1 MSTNKSYRSALIFL
15 TTLFFL
21 WGFIT
26 VLVDSLVP
34 RLKDVFEMSY
44 AKTVLVQFAFFTA
57 FFVVSVPA
65 GALLSKIGY
74 RKGIVLGLIIMALGC
89 LLFYPAAEYRN
100 FNIFLIGYFTLA
112 GGITVLQVAANP
124 YVALLGSEEDASSR
138 LNLSQAFNSLGTTI
152 APIVGALFLLS
163 DSVKTSEEIN
173 LLTALEKVDYYSAEA
188 ATVQTPFL
196 LIAAFI
202 GILALIFAFLKLPK
216 VMQESPKGGYLSLLK
231 NKLMLM
237 GALGI
242 FVYVG
247 AEVAIGS
254 FLVNY
259 FSDMNLAVIVMENE
273 MMMNIANTIAS
284 VFNKTFSNSDPK
296 SLLGIFIIFYWG
308 GAMIGRFIGAYL
320 TKIMD
325 AGKVLSMFASLAILM
340 ILISINTQG
349 LISMW
354 SILAVGLF
362 NSIMFPTIF
371 TLTLEGLGDL
381 KAQAS
386 GLLCMAI
393 VGGAIIPFAFGSLI
407 DGFGFKK
414 AFILTLIC
422 YGYIMYYGRLKKQE
436 SRLNFKKK
444 QITIYAHCIFTCF
457 NYSDVYCIKKRY
469 YTTSYRKKT

>member
-1 MSTNKSYRSALIFL
+1 MKQVKSYKSSFISV
-15 TTLFFL
+15 TILFFL

-34 RLKDVFEMSY
+34 RLKEVFEMSY

-57 FFVVSVPA
+57 FFVISLPA
-65 GALLSKIGY
+65 GAILNKIGY
-74 RKGIVLGLIIMALGC
+74 KKGIVLGLVIMAIGC

-100 FNIFLIGYFTLA
+100 FNVFLIGYFTLED
-112 GGITVLQVAANP
+112 GISVLQVAANP
-124 YVALLGSEEDASSR
+124 YVALLGSEDGASSR

-152 APIVGALFLLS
+152 APVVGALFLLS

-173 LLTALEKVDYYSAEA
+173 LLNSTDKASYYAAEA

-196 LIAAFI
+196 FIAAFI
-202 GILALIFAFLKLPK
+202 GILALTFSFIKLPK
-216 VMQESPKGGYLSLLK
+216 VMEESPKGGYLALLK
-231 NKLMLM
+231 NKMMML

-259 FSDMNLAVIVMENE
+259 FDDMNLAVIIAENQT
-273 MMMNIANTIAS
+273 MMNIANTIAS
-284 VFNKTFSNSDPK
+284 TFNKTFSNSDPK

-320 TKIMD
+320 TKIMSP
-325 AGKVLSMFASLAILM
+325 GRVLSIFALLAIVL
-340 ILISINTQG
+340 IAISINTVG
-349 LISMW
+349 LVSMW
-354 SILAVGLF
+354 SILAVGLV

-407 DGFGFKK
+407 DGFGFKT
-414 AFILTLIC
+414 AFMLTMIC
-422 YGYIMYYGRLKKQE
+422 YGYILYYGMIKTYK
-436 SRLNFKKK
+436 
-444 QITIYAHCIFTCF
+444 TI
-457 NYSDVYCIKKRY
+457 K
-469 YTTSYRKKT
+469 

>member
-65 GALLSKIGY
+65 GTLLSKIGY

-173 LLTALEKVDYYSAEA
+173 LLTDLEKINYYSAEA

-202 GILALIFAFLKLPK
+202 GILALIFAFIKLPK

-325 AGKVLSMFASLAILM
+325 AGKVLSIFASLAILM

-407 DGFGFKK
+407 DSFGFKK
-414 AFILTLIC
+414 AFILTVIC
-422 YGYIMYYGRLKKQE
+422 YGYIMYYGKLK
-436 SRLNFKKK
+436 SR
-444 QITIYAHCIFTCF
+444 
-457 NYSDVYCIKKRY
+457 
-469 YTTSYRKKT
+469 KTA

>member
-1 MSTNKSYRSALIFL
+1 MTSEKSYKSAFIFL

-57 FFVVSVPA
+57 FFVVSLPA
-65 GALLSKIGY
+65 GAILTKIGY
-74 RKGIVLGLIIMALGC
+74 KKGIVLGLVVMAIGC
-89 LLFYPAAEYRN
+89 LLFYPAAEFRN
-100 FNIFLIGYFTLA
+100 FNVFLMGYFTLA

-124 YVALLGSEEDASSR
+124 YVALLGSEQGASSR

-152 APIVGALFLLS
+152 APVVGALFLLS
-163 DSVKTSEEIN
+163 DSVKTSEQIN
-173 LLTALEKVDYYSAEA
+173 LLSPTEKVNYYASEA
-188 ATVQTPFL
+188 STVQTPFL

-202 GILALIFAFLKLPK
+202 GILAIVFAFIKLPK

-231 NKLMLM
+231 NKLMMM

-242 FVYVG
+242 FLYVG

-259 FSDMNLAVIVMENE
+259 FNDMNLAIIVAEND
-273 MMMNIANTIAS
+273 MMMKIANTIAS
-284 VFNKTFSNSDPK
+284 IFNKSFSNSDPK
-296 SLLGIFIIFYWG
+296 SLLGIFVIFYWG
-308 GAMIGRFIGAYL
+308 GAMMGRFVGAYL
-320 TKIMD
+320 TKIMSP
-325 AGKVLSMFASLAILM
+325 GKVLSIFALLAVTM
-340 ILISINTQG
+340 ISISINTQG

-386 GLLCMAI
+386 GLLCMSI
-393 VGGAIIPFAFGSLI
+393 VGGAIIPFVFGGLI
-407 DGFGFKK
+407 DLFGFKT
-414 AFILTLIC
+414 AFILTMIC
-422 YGYIMYYGRLKKQE
+422 YVYILYYGKLKASK
-436 SRLNFKKK
+436 
-444 QITIYAHCIFTCF
+444 I
-457 NYSDVYCIKKRY
+457 
-469 YTTSYRKKT
+469 

>member
-1 MSTNKSYRSALIFL
+1 
-15 TTLFFL
+15 
-21 WGFIT
+21 
-26 VLVDSLVP
+26 VP

-65 GALLSKIGY
+65 GAILSKIGY

-89 LLFYPAAEYRN
+89 LLFYPAAEFRN
-100 FNIFLIGYFTLA
+100 FTIFLIGYFTLA

-124 YVALLGSEEDASSR
+124 YVALLGSEEGASSR

-152 APIVGALFLLS
+152 APVVGALFLLS

-173 LLTALEKVDYYSAEA
+173 ALSTLEKVDYYAAEA

-196 LIAAFI
+196 LIATFI
-202 GILALIFAFLKLPK
+202 GILAVVFAFIKLPK

-259 FSDMNLAVIVMENE
+259 FDDMNLAVIVAENDT
-273 MMMNIANTIAS
+273 MMNIANTIAS
-284 VFNKTFSNSDPK
+284 TFNKSFSNSDPK

-308 GAMIGRFIGAYL
+308 GAMIGRFVGAYL
-320 TKIMD
+320 TKIIPP
-325 AGKVLSMFASLAILM
+325 GKVLSIFALLAILM
-340 ILISINTQG
+340 IVISINTQG
-349 LISMW
+349 LLSMW

-393 VGGAIIPFAFGSLI
+393 VGGAIIPFVFGSLI
-407 DGFGFKK
+407 DNFGFKT

-422 YGYIMYYGRLKKQE
+422 YGYIMYYGRLKHMKA
-436 SRLNFKKK
+436 N
-444 QITIYAHCIFTCF
+444 
-457 NYSDVYCIKKRY
+457 
-469 YTTSYRKKT
+469 

>member
-65 GALLSKIGY
+65 GTLLSKIGY
-74 RKGIVLGLIIMALGC
+74 RKGIVLGLVIMALGC

-100 FNIFLIGYFTLA
+100 FNVFLIGYFTLA

-202 GILALIFAFLKLPK
+202 GILALIFAFIKLPK

-414 AFILTLIC
+414 AFILTVIC
-422 YGYIMYYGRLKKQE
+422 YGYIMYYGRLKNRK
-436 SRLNFKKK
+436 
-444 QITIYAHCIFTCF
+444 
-457 NYSDVYCIKKRY
+457 
-469 YTTSYRKKT
+469 TS

>member
-1 MSTNKSYRSALIFL
+1 MSSNKSYRSALIFL

-65 GALLSKIGY
+65 GTLLSKIGY

-173 LLTALEKVDYYSAEA
+173 LLTDLEKINYYSAEA
-188 ATVQTPFL
+188 VTVQTPFL

-202 GILALIFAFLKLPK
+202 GILALIFAFIKLPK

-414 AFILTLIC
+414 AFILTVIC
-422 YGYIMYYGRLKKQE
+422 YGYIMYYGKLK
-436 SRLNFKKK
+436 SR
-444 QITIYAHCIFTCF
+444 
-457 NYSDVYCIKKRY
+457 
-469 YTTSYRKKT
+469 KTA

>member
-1 MSTNKSYRSALIFL
+1 MTSEKSYKSAFIFL

-57 FFVVSVPA
+57 FFVVSLPA
-65 GALLSKIGY
+65 GAILTKIGY
-74 RKGIVLGLIIMALGC
+74 KKGIVLGLVVMAIGC
-89 LLFYPAAEYRN
+89 LLFYPAAEFRN
-100 FNIFLIGYFTLA
+100 FNVFLMGYFTLA

-124 YVALLGSEEDASSR
+124 YVALLGSEQGASSR

-152 APIVGALFLLS
+152 APVVGALFLLS
-163 DSVKTSEEIN
+163 DSVKTSEQIN
-173 LLTALEKVDYYSAEA
+173 LLSPTEKVNYYASEA
-188 ATVQTPFL
+188 STVQTPFL

-202 GILALIFAFLKLPK
+202 GILAIVFAFIKLPK

-231 NKLMLM
+231 NKLMMM

-242 FVYVG
+242 FLYVG

-259 FSDMNLAVIVMENE
+259 FNDMNLAIIVAEND
-273 MMMNIANTIAS
+273 MMMKIANTIAS
-284 VFNKTFSNSDPK
+284 IFNKSFSNSDPK
-296 SLLGIFIIFYWG
+296 SLLGIFVIFYWG
-308 GAMIGRFIGAYL
+308 GAMMGRFVGAYL
-320 TKIMD
+320 TKIMSP
-325 AGKVLSMFASLAILM
+325 GKVLSIFALLAVTM
-340 ILISINTQG
+340 ISISMNTQG

-386 GLLCMAI
+386 GLLCMSI
-393 VGGAIIPFAFGSLI
+393 VGGAIIPFVFGGLI
-407 DGFGFKK
+407 DRFGFKT
-414 AFILTLIC
+414 AFILTMIC
-422 YGYIMYYGRLKKQE
+422 YVYILYYGKLKASK
-436 SRLNFKKK
+436 
-444 QITIYAHCIFTCF
+444 I
-457 NYSDVYCIKKRY
+457 
-469 YTTSYRKKT
+469 

>member
-100 FNIFLIGYFTLA
+100 FTIFLSGYFTLA

-173 LLTALEKVDYYSAEA
+173 LLTDLDKINYYSAEA

-202 GILALIFAFLKLPK
+202 GILALIFAFIKLPK
-216 VMQESPKGGYLSLLK
+216 VMQESPKAGYLSLLK

-325 AGKVLSMFASLAILM
+325 AGKVLSIFASLAILM

-414 AFILTLIC
+414 AFILTVIC
-422 YGYIMYYGRLKKQE
+422 YGYIMYYGKLK
-436 SRLNFKKK
+436 SR
-444 QITIYAHCIFTCF
+444 
-457 NYSDVYCIKKRY
+457 
-469 YTTSYRKKT
+469 KTA

>member
-1 MSTNKSYRSALIFL
+1 MMKQTKSYQSSFISV
-15 TTLFFL
+15 TILFFL

-57 FFVVSVPA
+57 FFVVSLPA
-65 GALLSKIGY
+65 GAILTKIGY
-74 RKGIVLGLIIMALGC
+74 KKGIVLGLIIMALGC

-100 FNIFLIGYFTLA
+100 FNVFLIGYFTLA
-112 GGITVLQVAANP
+112 SGITVLQVAANP
-124 YVALLGSEEDASSR
+124 YVALLGSEEGASSR

-152 APIVGALFLLS
+152 APVVGALFLLS
-163 DSVKTSEEIN
+163 DSVKTSEEID
-173 LLTALEKVDYYSAEA
+173 LLNITDKANYYAAEA
-188 ATVQTPFL
+188 ATVQVPFL
-196 LIAAFI
+196 LIATFI
-202 GILALIFAFLKLPK
+202 GILALIFSFIKLPK
-216 VMQESPKGGYLSLLK
+216 VMEDSPKGGYLALLK
-231 NKLMLM
+231 NKLMML

-259 FSDMNLAVIVMENE
+259 FDDMNLAVIVAENNT
-273 MMMNIANTIAS
+273 MMSIANTIAS
-284 VFNKTFSNSDPK
+284 TFNKTFSNSDPK

-320 TKIMD
+320 TKIMSP
-325 AGKVLSMFASLAILM
+325 GRVLSIFASLAI
-340 ILISINTQG
+340 ILIIISINTVG
-349 LISMW
+349 LLSMW

-371 TLTLEGLGDL
+371 TLTLRGLGDL

-407 DGFGFKK
+407 DGFGFKT
-414 AFILTLIC
+414 AFILTIVC
-422 YGYIMYYGRLKKQE
+422 YGYILYYGM
-436 SRLNFKKK
+436 
-444 QITIYAHCIFTCF
+444 
-457 NYSDVYCIKKRY
+457 IKSSTK
-469 YTTSYRKKT
+469 

>member
-1 MSTNKSYRSALIFL
+1 MKQTKSYQSSFISV
-15 TTLFFL
+15 TILFFL

-57 FFVVSVPA
+57 FFVVSLPA
-65 GALLSKIGY
+65 GALLTKIGY
-74 RKGIVLGLIIMALGC
+74 KKGIVLGLIIMALGC

-100 FNIFLIGYFTLA
+100 FNVFLIGYFTLA
-112 GGITVLQVAANP
+112 SGITVLQVAANP
-124 YVALLGSEEDASSR
+124 YVALLGSEEGASSR

-152 APIVGALFLLS
+152 APVVGALFLLS
-163 DSVKTSEEIN
+163 DSVKTSEEID
-173 LLTALEKVDYYSAEA
+173 LLNITDKANYYAAEA
-188 ATVQTPFL
+188 ATVQVPFL
-196 LIAAFI
+196 LIATFI
-202 GILALIFAFLKLPK
+202 GMLALIFSFIKLPK
-216 VMQESPKGGYLSLLK
+216 VMEDSPKGGYLALLK
-231 NKLMLM
+231 NKLMML

-259 FSDMNLAVIVMENE
+259 FDDMNLAVIVAENNT
-273 MMMNIANTIAS
+273 MMSIANTIAS
-284 VFNKTFSNSDPK
+284 TFNKTFSNSDPK

-320 TKIMD
+320 TKIMSP
-325 AGKVLSMFASLAILM
+325 GRVLSIFASLAI
-340 ILISINTQG
+340 ILIIISINTVG
-349 LISMW
+349 LLSMW

-371 TLTLEGLGDL
+371 TLTLRGLGDL

-407 DGFGFKK
+407 DGFGFKT
-414 AFILTLIC
+414 AFILTIVC
-422 YGYIMYYGRLKKQE
+422 YGYILYYGM
-436 SRLNFKKK
+436 
-444 QITIYAHCIFTCF
+444 
-457 NYSDVYCIKKRY
+457 IKSVTK
-469 YTTSYRKKT
+469 

>member
-1 MSTNKSYRSALIFL
+1 
-15 TTLFFL
+15 
-21 WGFIT
+21 
-26 VLVDSLVP
+26 
-34 RLKDVFEMSY
+34 
-44 AKTVLVQFAFFTA
+44 
-57 FFVVSVPA
+57 
-65 GALLSKIGY
+65 
-74 RKGIVLGLIIMALGC
+74 MAIGC

-100 FNIFLIGYFTLA
+100 FNVFLVGYFTLA
-112 GGITVLQVAANP
+112 AGITVLQVAANP
-124 YVALLGSEEDASSR
+124 YVALLGSEDGASSR

-152 APIVGALFLLS
+152 APVVGALFLLS
-163 DSVKTSEEIN
+163 DSVKTSEEIS
-173 LLTALEKVDYYSAEA
+173 LLNNTDKASYYAAEA

-196 LIAAFI
+196 FIAAFI
-202 GILALIFAFLKLPK
+202 GILALTFSFIKLPK
-216 VMQESPKGGYLSLLK
+216 VMEESPKGGYLALLK
-231 NKLMLM
+231 NKMMML

-259 FSDMNLAVIVMENE
+259 FDDMNLAVIIAENQT
-273 MMMNIANTIAS
+273 MMNIANTIAS
-284 VFNKTFSNSDPK
+284 TFNKTFSNSDPK

-320 TKIMD
+320 TKIMSP
-325 AGKVLSMFASLAILM
+325 GRVLSIFALLAIVL
-340 ILISINTQG
+340 IAISINTVG
-349 LISMW
+349 LLSMW

-407 DGFGFKK
+407 DGFGFKT
-414 AFILTLIC
+414 AFILTMIC
-422 YGYIMYYGRLKKQE
+422 YGYILYYGMIKTSK
-436 SRLNFKKK
+436 
-444 QITIYAHCIFTCF
+444 TI
-457 NYSDVYCIKKRY
+457 K
-469 YTTSYRKKT
+469 

>member
-1 MSTNKSYRSALIFL
+1 MKQVKSYQSSFISV
-15 TTLFFL
+15 TILFFL

-34 RLKDVFEMSY
+34 RLKEVFEMSY

-57 FFVVSVPA
+57 FFVISLPA
-65 GALLSKIGY
+65 GAILTKIGY
-74 RKGIVLGLIIMALGC
+74 KKGIVLGLVIMAIGC

-100 FNIFLIGYFTLA
+100 FNVFLVGYFTLA
-112 GGITVLQVAANP
+112 SGITVLQVAANP
-124 YVALLGSEEDASSR
+124 YVALLGSEDGASSR

-152 APIVGALFLLS
+152 APVVGALFLLS

-173 LLTALEKVDYYSAEA
+173 LLNSTDKANYYAAEA

-196 LIAAFI
+196 FIAAFI
-202 GILALIFAFLKLPK
+202 GILALTFSFIKLPK
-216 VMQESPKGGYLSLLK
+216 VMEESPKGGYLALLK
-231 NKLMLM
+231 NKMMML

-259 FSDMNLAVIVMENE
+259 FDDMNLAVIIAENQT
-273 MMMNIANTIAS
+273 MMNIANTIAS
-284 VFNKTFSNSDPK
+284 IFNKTFSNSDPK

-320 TKIMD
+320 TKIMSPSR
-325 AGKVLSMFASLAILM
+325 VLNIFALLAIAL
-340 ILISINTQG
+340 IAISINTVG
-349 LISMW
+349 LVSMW
-354 SILAVGLF
+354 SILAVGLV

-393 VGGAIIPFAFGSLI
+393 VGGAVIPFAFGSLI
-407 DGFGFKK
+407 DGFGFKT
-414 AFILTLIC
+414 AFILTMIC
-422 YGYIMYYGRLKKQE
+422 YGYILYYGMIKTSK
-436 SRLNFKKK
+436 
-444 QITIYAHCIFTCF
+444 TI
-457 NYSDVYCIKKRY
+457 K
-469 YTTSYRKKT
+469 

>member
-1 MSTNKSYRSALIFL
+1 MSQKKSYQSSFISV
-15 TTLFFL
+15 TILFFL

-34 RLKDVFEMSY
+34 RLKEVFEMSY

-57 FFVVSVPA
+57 FFVISLPA
-65 GALLSKIGY
+65 GAILTKIGY
-74 RKGIVLGLIIMALGC
+74 KKGIVLGLVIMAIGC

-100 FNIFLIGYFTLA
+100 FNVFLVGYFTLA

-124 YVALLGSEEDASSR
+124 YVALLGSEDGASSR

-152 APIVGALFLLS
+152 APVVGALFLLS

-173 LLTALEKVDYYSAEA
+173 LLNSTDKASYYAAEA

-196 LIAAFI
+196 FIAAFI
-202 GILALIFAFLKLPK
+202 GILALTFSFIKLPK
-216 VMQESPKGGYLSLLK
+216 VMEESPKGGYLALLK
-231 NKLMLM
+231 NKMMML

-259 FSDMNLAVIVMENE
+259 FDDMNLAVIIAENQT
-273 MMMNIANTIAS
+273 MMNIANTIAS
-284 VFNKTFSNSDPK
+284 TFNKTFSNSDPK

-320 TKIMD
+320 TKIMSP
-325 AGKVLSMFASLAILM
+325 GRVLSIFALLAIVL
-340 ILISINTQG
+340 IAISINTVG
-349 LISMW
+349 LVSMW

-407 DGFGFKK
+407 DGFGFKT
-414 AFILTLIC
+414 AFILTMIC
-422 YGYIMYYGRLKKQE
+422 YGYILYYGMIKTSK
-436 SRLNFKKK
+436 
-444 QITIYAHCIFTCF
+444 TI
-457 NYSDVYCIKKRY
+457 K
-469 YTTSYRKKT
+469 

>member
-1 MSTNKSYRSALIFL
+1 MSTTTTNKSYKSAFIFL

-44 AKTVLVQFAFFTA
+44 AKTVLVQFAFFVA
-57 FFVVSVPA
+57 FFVFSLPA
-65 GALLSKIGY
+65 GFILSKIGY
-74 RKGIVLGLIIMALGC
+74 KKGIVLGLLIMALGC
-89 LLFYPAAEYRN
+89 FLFYPAASYRS
-100 FNIFLIGYFTLA
+100 FPVFLIGYFTLA

-124 YVALLGSEEDASSR
+124 YVALLGSEDGASSR
-138 LNLSQAFNSLGTTI
+138 LNLSQAFNSVGTTI
-152 APIVGALFLLS
+152 APVVGALFLLS
-163 DSVKTSEEIN
+163 DTVKTSTEIEA
-173 LLTALEKVDYYSAEA
+173 LSETAKADYYMAEA

-196 LIAAFI
+196 WITI
-202 GILALIFAFLKLPK
+202 SIVILASIFAFIKLPK
-216 VMQESPKGGYLSLLK
+216 VMQESPKGGYITLLK

-259 FSDMNLAVIVMENE
+259 FTDMNLATVVLQNE
-273 MMMNIANTIAS
+273 TMMNIANTIAS
-284 VFNKTFSNSDPK
+284 TFNKTFTNSDPK
-296 SLLGIFIIFYWG
+296 SLLGIFVIFYWG

-320 TKIMD
+320 TKIM
-325 AGKVLSMFASLAILM
+325 APGKVLSIFAFLAVAM
-340 ILISINTQG
+340 ILISINTTG
-349 LISMW
+349 LLSMW

-371 TLTLEGLGDL
+371 TLSLEGLGDL

-393 VGGAIIPFAFGSLI
+393 VGGAIIPFAFGNLI
-407 DGFGFKK
+407 DGFGFKT
-414 AFILTLIC
+414 AFVLAIACYAYILF
-422 YGYIMYYGRLKKQE
+422 YGR
-436 SRLNFKKK
+436 FKSK
-444 QITIYAHCIFTCF
+444 
-457 NYSDVYCIKKRY
+457 
-469 YTTSYRKKT
+469 TTF

>member
-65 GALLSKIGY
+65 GTLLSKIGY

-173 LLTALEKVDYYSAEA
+173 LLTDLEKINYYSAEA

-202 GILALIFAFLKLPK
+202 GILALIFAFIKLPK

-325 AGKVLSMFASLAILM
+325 AGKVLSIFASLAILM

-407 DGFGFKK
+407 DSFGFKK
-414 AFILTLIC
+414 AFILTVIC
-422 YGYIMYYGRLKKQE
+422 YGYIMYYGKLK
-436 SRLNFKKK
+436 SRK
-444 QITIYAHCIFTCF
+444 
-457 NYSDVYCIKKRY
+457 
-469 YTTSYRKKT
+469 TT

>member
-112 GGITVLQVAANP
+112 GGITMLQVAANP
-124 YVALLGSEEDASSR
+124 YVALLGSEEGASSR

-152 APIVGALFLLS
+152 APVVGALFLLS

-173 LLTALEKVDYYSAEA
+173 ALSTLERTGYYAAEA

-196 LIAAFI
+196 LIATFI
-202 GILALIFAFLKLPK
+202 AVLAIIFAFIKLPK
-216 VMQESPKGGYLSLLK
+216 VMQESPRGGYLSLLR
-231 NKLMLM
+231 NKLMIM

-242 FVYVG
+242 LVYVG

-259 FSDMNLAVIVMENE
+259 FNDMNLAIIVTNNE
-273 MMMNIANTIAS
+273 TMMNIANTIAS
-284 VFNKTFSNSDPK
+284 TFNKTFSNSDPK

-320 TKIMD
+320 TKII
-325 AGKVLSMFASLAILM
+325 APGKVLSMFALLAILM

-349 LISMW
+349 LLSMW

-371 TLTLEGLGDL
+371 TLTLEGLGEL

-393 VGGAIIPFAFGSLI
+393 VGGAIIPFMFGSLI
-407 DGFGFKK
+407 DGYGFKT
-414 AFILTLIC
+414 AFILTIIC
-422 YGYIMYYGRLKKQE
+422 YGYIVYYGRLKNRK
-436 SRLNFKKK
+436 
-444 QITIYAHCIFTCF
+444 
-457 NYSDVYCIKKRY
+457 
-469 YTTSYRKKT
+469 TT

>member
-1 MSTNKSYRSALIFL
+1 MSSTTNKSYKSAFIFL

-57 FFVVSVPA
+57 FFVFSLPA
-65 GALLSKIGY
+65 GFILSKIGY
-74 RKGIVLGLIIMALGC
+74 KKGIVLGLVIMALGC

-100 FNIFLIGYFTLA
+100 FSIFLIGYFTLA

-124 YVALLGSEEDASSR
+124 YVALLGAEEGASSR

-152 APIVGALFLLS
+152 APVVGALFLLS
-163 DSVKTSEEIN
+163 DSVKTSEQIAVLSEVERMN
-173 LLTALEKVDYYSAEA
+173 YLAAEA
-188 ATVQTPFL
+188 STVQIPFL
-196 LIAAFI
+196 LIALAI
-202 GILALIFAFLKLPK
+202 GFLALAFGFLKLPT
-216 VMQESPKGGYLSLLK
+216 VMQASPKGGYVTLLK
-231 NKLMLM
+231 NKAMLM

-259 FSDMNLAVIVMENE
+259 FAEMNLATIVSQNE
-273 MMMNIANTIAS
+273 TMMNIANTIAS
-284 VFNKTFSNSDPK
+284 TFNKTFTNSDPK
-296 SLLGIFIIFYWG
+296 SLLGIFVIFYWG
-308 GAMIGRFIGAYL
+308 GAMIGRFVGAYL
-320 TKIMD
+320 TKIM
-325 AGKVLSMFASLAILM
+325 APGKVLSIFAFLAISM
-340 ILISINTQG
+340 ILISINTTG
-349 LISMW
+349 LLSMW
-354 SILAVGLF
+354 FILAVGLF

-371 TLTLEGLGDL
+371 TLSLEGLGDL

-407 DGFGFKK
+407 DGFGFKT
-414 AFILTLIC
+414 AFVLAIAC
-422 YGYIMYYGRLKKQE
+422 YGYILFYGRYKTKK
-436 SRLNFKKK
+436 
-444 QITIYAHCIFTCF
+444 
-457 NYSDVYCIKKRY
+457 V
-469 YTTSYRKKT
+469 

>member
-1 MSTNKSYRSALIFL
+1 MSTNKSYRSALVFL

-65 GALLSKIGY
+65 GAILSKIGY

-100 FNIFLIGYFTLA
+100 FTIFLIGYFTLA

-124 YVALLGSEEDASSR
+124 YVALLGSEEGASSR
-138 LNLSQAFNSLGTTI
+138 LNLSQAFNSLGTTL
-152 APIVGALFLLS
+152 APVVGALFLLS
-163 DSVKTSEEIN
+163 DSVKSSEEIN
-173 LLTALEKVDYYSAEA
+173 VLSAIEKADYYVAEA

-196 LIAAFI
+196 LIATFIGLLAVVFAFI
-202 GILALIFAFLKLPK
+202 KLPK
-216 VMQESPKGGYLSLLK
+216 VMQQSPKGGYLSLLK

-259 FSDMNLAVIVMENE
+259 FDDMNLAVLVAENDI
-273 MMMNIANTIAS
+273 MMNIANTIAS
-284 VFNKTFSNSDPK
+284 TFNKTFSNSDPK
-296 SLLGIFIIFYWG
+296 SLLAIFIIFYWG
-308 GAMIGRFIGAYL
+308 GAMIGRFVGAYL
-320 TKIMD
+320 TKII
-325 AGKVLSMFASLAILM
+325 APGKVLSIFALLAIVM
-340 ILISINTQG
+340 IAISINTQG

-354 SILAVGLF
+354 SILVVGLF

-393 VGGAIIPFAFGSLI
+393 VGGAIIPFAFGGLI
-407 DGFGFKK
+407 DGFGFKT
-414 AFILTLIC
+414 AFILTMIC
-422 YGYIMYYGRLKKQE
+422 YGYILYYGKLKSSK
-436 SRLNFKKK
+436 S
-444 QITIYAHCIFTCF
+444 
-457 NYSDVYCIKKRY
+457 
-469 YTTSYRKKT
+469 

>member
-100 FNIFLIGYFTLA
+100 FNVFLIGYFTLA

-202 GILALIFAFLKLPK
+202 GILALIFAFIKLPK

-325 AGKVLSMFASLAILM
+325 AGKVLSIFASLAILM

-414 AFILTLIC
+414 AFILTVIC
-422 YGYIMYYGRLKKQE
+422 YGYIMYYGRLKNRK
-436 SRLNFKKK
+436 
-444 QITIYAHCIFTCF
+444 
-457 NYSDVYCIKKRY
+457 
-469 YTTSYRKKT
+469 TS

>member
-1 MSTNKSYRSALIFL
+1 MTTSTTNKSFKSAFIFL

-57 FFVVSVPA
+57 FFVFSLPA
-65 GALLSKIGY
+65 GFILSKIGY
-74 RKGIVLGLIIMALGC
+74 KKGIVFGLLTMALGC
-89 LLFYPAAEYRN
+89 ILFYPAAEYRN
-100 FNIFLIGYFTLA
+100 FSIFLVGYFTLA

-124 YVALLGSEEDASSR
+124 YVALLGSEEGASSR

-152 APIVGALFLLS
+152 APVVGALFLLS
-163 DSVKTSEEIN
+163 DTVKSSTEIE
-173 LLTALEKVDYYSAEA
+173 LLTETQKNNYYIAEA

-196 LIAAFI
+196 FI
-202 GILALIFAFLKLPK
+202 SIFIVILALVFLFIQLPK

-231 NKLMLM
+231 NKLILL

-259 FSDMNLAVIVMENE
+259 FVDANLAGIVADNE
-273 MMMNIANTIAS
+273 VMMQIASTIAS
-284 VFNKTFSNSDPK
+284 TFNKTFSNADPK
-296 SLLGIFIIFYWG
+296 SLLGIFVIFYWG

-320 TKIMD
+320 TKIM
-325 AGKVLSMFASLAILM
+325 APGKVLSIFAYLAITM
-340 ILISINTQG
+340 IFVSINTSG
-349 LISMW
+349 LLSMW
-354 SILAVGLF
+354 TILAVGLF

-371 TLTLEGLGDL
+371 TLSLEGLGDL

-393 VGGAIIPFAFGSLI
+393 VGGAIVPFVFGSLI
-407 DGFGFKK
+407 DSFGFKV
-414 AFILTLIC
+414 AFLLTIIC
-422 YGYIMYYGRLKKQE
+422 YGYILFYGR
-436 SRLNFKKK
+436 FKSKAIINK
-444 QITIYAHCIFTCF
+444 
-457 NYSDVYCIKKRY
+457 S
-469 YTTSYRKKT
+469 